1 MHACIF
7 TVYNAVLSLFIKRE
21 TETQNLEISELLTFL
36 VIPVSFKNVV
46 YVFICIRS
54 Y

>member
-1 MHACIF
+1 MHACIYA
-7 TVYNAVLSLFIKRE
+7 VYNAVLSFFIERE

-36 VIPVSFKNVV
+36 VIHVGFKNVV
-46 YVFICIRS
+46 YVFVCTRS